1 MSAKL
6 GRSKTNFRLWQDQE
20 AIAFGKQWESEI
32 KTAVEQAVFFISI
45 VTPRAVNSHHCK
57 LEFEAFLAREH
68 ALGRTDLIFP
78 LLYIKVPALENEA
91 RWRQDPV
98 LSIIGSR
105 QYVHWQPFLYLDI
118 DTTAVRTA
126 IGRFCDRIVEALRQ
140 PWVSPEERRK
150 QQEIEAKQR
159 AEEEK
164 QRAEVARRT
173 EEEKRRAVAARLA
186 EEKRQRA
193 ETARLAEE
201 ERQRAEAAQQAQQ
214 ANADLAAADW
224 RTRLSA
230 VTVLTQQMRGSDTII
245 EEAARSTMQS
255 HLQHEGDVAVRASI
269 INALAEDAKRR
280 AEVARQAEEEKRRAK
295 AARQAEEHPLPLRLS
310 VIGVVPALLGLLIL
324 TMPSMLM
331 ALLASATIFAVR
343 SNRKWPAYLLIGL
356 NPLLALLCV
365 VAAATA
371 TRGAGAYA
379 LCSLTFMIQSVATFI
394 HFRRHP
400 SKVDSLAMGPRS

>member
-32 KTAVEQAVFFISI
+32 KTAVEQAVFFIPI

-150 QQEIEAKQR
+150 QQEIEAQQR

-164 QRAEVARRT
+164 QRAEA
-173 EEEKRRAVAARLA
+173 
-186 EEKRQRA
+186 
-193 ETARLAEE
+193 
-201 ERQRAEAAQQAQQ
+201 
-214 ANADLAAADW
+214 
-224 RTRLSA
+224 
-230 VTVLTQQMRGSDTII
+230 
-245 EEAARSTMQS
+245 
-255 HLQHEGDVAVRASI
+255 
-269 INALAEDAKRR
+269 
-280 AEVARQAEEEKRRAK
+280 ARQAEEEKRRAE